1 MEKPTSL
8 DRLKALD
15 KLPTLPLQLEEA
27 QQLCN
32 HPSRAEMILRWLV
45 NKLKSSQ
52 EARTD
57 AGSWDSLT
65 LCLRLLPTQ
74 KIASVLDP
82 GSFQEILQLTC
93 AERGLPERTLQAV
106 AATWGLLSQQSQA
119 LSGAAIKALLKT
131 DGAAAARVSGYWYQ
145 HVYAIL
151 QMEDSATR
159 TGTAISLLKVGLQLW
174 ELRRRSQSD
183 DATFSEHCLLPACQ
197 LVVLLRKNIPA
208 GAKRKRA
215 QEAFESSANPSRS
228 LESIIA
234 QHSVLPARSV
244 FTSTRQKQDGHK
256 KRTAFGKNEQSLDQV
271 LEPFSGSSVNC
282 YEIAPVL
289 MDIALSAVSTPTPG
303 LRSREAPWIETLFDA
318 LLNLLDSDSRDQRS
332 ATIAE
337 MLRYIRLR
345 KMPLS
350 TQKLANL
357 AASVLADAS
366 GHKNSGRTLVAE
378 IIAFNAGALTEASI
392 ARKLFKAIVSWQAS
406 NSTADTVIIRDRI
419 VNPVIEAFAQKQ
431 QMSELLELW
440 HQQLIESK
448 DHESSGI
455 WHVIV
460 PQMSEV
466 LASPTANAVAMSA
479 LARYSTLL
487 QQVVDAQENLDGD
500 NVASRLRSDLVLLR
514 AVLQGLR
521 NNSHLVEVQKELD
534 ATRARL
540 MTLVKTNMKQIPA
553 SCLNEVWQLFTLVL
567 ELWSPSYIAAQHGQS
582 AVKDVLETLVAND
595 LFETAVEDCQST
607 LTSSLAAQV
616 LVGTICTLAQP
627 YDMSKQCTKALKR
640 AVEALCERP
649 STMVNFPQLITGLS
663 SKQIGT
669 VLQTALAAQNE
680 DTQRLFSQLSASL
693 PHSENFSAILAE
705 LPVHLLVAFSPSS
718 LAPAQRTKVV
728 TRLLDEAHDSDN
740 EDSPASRLA
749 LIVELLAYPVDGFS
763 VTTATSKLCD
773 YVRRSLV
780 ANVLGDSET
789 FARALALVQP
799 SMRATFQS
807 MSTKTSRDYQELSA
821 VAGETID
828 VLEKAS
834 TETEPVSSPAMLAVS
849 VLIALIEEAAD
860 DASAYAHRNKRL
872 VNTLMGVL
880 VTSLENV
887 TSTLDRD
894 LNSEL
899 FTATAEGLL
908 NFPES
913 VLSLSG
919 SKSRKFASK
928 IVASAEGVLQ
938 AESRCPHHVL
948 VASFR
953 LLCKYDPASET
964 LTRASSILSRD
975 LNARSSGAILRIYEE
990 ALETKFGPDE
1000 ISTII
1005 ASGPPQTYA
1014 IAQLHLCAVRKLRG
1028 QMLESTENLSTNDV
1042 WHYLLRTLLEA
1053 QDFCIRGEVLQT
1065 IAVLLEAK
1073 GFVLNQYS
1081 LEQTLQSLHSLLTTG
1096 SHIESF
1102 FPKVCKILKVL
1113 INQYRTKLQGRFHLV
1128 TLVFQALLSGLL
1140 NDTSSASA
1148 RLQDYHGRLV
1158 AKLLELFCK
1167 PIWVRSTATNLV
1179 DASREAQKYAG
1190 QFVQHILHHY
1200 CALVLSST
1208 PAEGIRLAVRPG
1220 IFAVIEAMEAYDE
1233 AGVRSLSAAMNSNER
1248 AILRMVVQDWRQ
1260 FGKWEGS

>member
-15 KLPTLPLQLEEA
+15 KLSTLPLQLEEA

-57 AGSWDSLT
+57 AGSWDLLS

-74 KIASVLDP
+74 KIASVLGP
-82 GSFQEILQLTC
+82 GPFQEFLQLTC
-93 AERGLPERTLQAV
+93 VERGLPERTLQAV
-106 AATWGLLSQQSQA
+106 AATWGLLSQKGQA
-119 LSGAAIKALLKT
+119 LSGAAIRALLKT
-131 DGAAAARVSGYWYQ
+131 DGAAAARVSGHWYQ

-151 QMEDSATR
+151 QIEDSASR
-159 TGTAISLLKVGLQLW
+159 TGTAISLLEIGLQLW

-183 DATFSEHCLLPACQ
+183 DAAFSEHCLLPACQ

-215 QEAFESSANPSRS
+215 KDALESSINPLRS

-234 QHSVLPARSV
+234 QHSVLPARAV

-256 KRTAFGKNEQSLDQV
+256 KRPALGKTEQSLEHV
-271 LEPFSGSSVNC
+271 LEPFKDSSVNC
-282 YEIAPVL
+282 YEIAPVF
-289 MDIALSAVSTPTPG
+289 MDIALCAVSTPTPG
-303 LRSREAPWIETLFDA
+303 LRSREAPWVETLFDA
-318 LLNLLDSDSRDQRS
+318 LLNLLDSDSKEQKS

-366 GHKNSGRTLVAE
+366 GHKDSGRTLIAE
-378 IIAFNAGALTEASI
+378 IVAFNAGALTEASI
-392 ARKLFKAIVSWQAS
+392 ARKLFTAIATWQAS

-419 VNPVIEAFAQKQ
+419 VNPIIEAFTQKQ

-440 HQQLIESK
+440 HQQLVETK
-448 DHESSGI
+448 DHESAGI
-455 WHVIV
+455 WHIIV
-460 PQMSEV
+460 PQMSEA
-466 LASPTANAVAMSA
+466 LASPTANDVAMSA

-487 QQVVDAQENLDGD
+487 QQVADAQESLNGE

-514 AVLQGLR
+514 AILQGLR
-521 NNSHLVEVQKELD
+521 KNSHLVEVQQELD
-534 ATRARL
+534 ATRVRL
-540 MTLVKTNMKQIPA
+540 GTLVKTNKKQISAP
-553 SCLNEVWQLFTLVL
+553 CLNEVWQLSALVL
-567 ELWSPSYIAAQHGQS
+567 ELWSPSYIAAQHDQS
-582 AVKDVLETLVAND
+582 AVKDVLENLVAND

-607 LTSSLAAQV
+607 SNSSSAAQV
-616 LVGTICTLAQP
+616 LIGTVCALAQP

-680 DTQRLFSQLSASL
+680 GAQRLLSQLSASL
-693 PHSENFSAILAE
+693 PHSENFSAILAD
-705 LPVHLLVAFSPSS
+705 LPIHQVVAFSPSS
-718 LAPAQRTKVV
+718 LTPAQRTKVI
-728 TRLLDEAHDSDN
+728 TRLLDEAHDHDN
-740 EDSPASRLA
+740 EVSPASRLA
-749 LIVELLAYPVDGFS
+749 LIVELLAYPVEALS
-763 VTTATSKLCD
+763 VTTATSKLSG
-773 YVRRSLV
+773 YVRRSLA

-799 SMRATFQS
+799 SMRAIFQT

-821 VAGETID
+821 VAVETIGL
-828 VLEKAS
+828 LEKAS
-834 TETEPVSSPAMLAVS
+834 PETEPASSPAMLAVS
-849 VLIALIEEAAD
+849 VLIALIEESAD
-860 DASAYAHRNKRL
+860 DASTYAHRNKRL
-872 VNTLMGVL
+872 VNTLMDAL
-880 VTSLENV
+880 ITSLEDF

-894 LNSEL
+894 FNSEL
-899 FTATAEGLL
+899 FSATAEGLL
-908 NFPES
+908 VLPES

-919 SKSRKFASK
+919 SKSKKFASR
-928 IVASAEGVLQ
+928 IVASAEGVLR

-964 LTRASSILSRD
+964 TTRASSILSRNLD
-975 LNARSSGAILRIYEE
+975 ARSSGAILRIYEE
-990 ALETKFGPDE
+990 ALDTKFGPDE
-1000 ISTII
+1000 ISKII
-1005 ASGPPQTYA
+1005 ASGPPQNYA
-1014 IAQLHLCAVRKLRG
+1014 IAQLHLRAVRKVRG
-1028 QMLESTENLSTNDV
+1028 EMFESTTNLSTNDV

-1053 QDFCIRGEVLQT
+1053 QDFRVRGETLQT
-1065 IAVLLEAK
+1065 ISVLLKAR

-1140 NDTSSASA
+1140 NDTSLASA

-1208 PAEGIRLAVRPG
+1208 PAEGVRLAVRPG
-1220 IFAVIEAMEAYDE
+1220 IFAIIEAMEAYDE
-1233 AGVRSLSAAMNSNER
+1233 ASVRSLSAAMNSNER